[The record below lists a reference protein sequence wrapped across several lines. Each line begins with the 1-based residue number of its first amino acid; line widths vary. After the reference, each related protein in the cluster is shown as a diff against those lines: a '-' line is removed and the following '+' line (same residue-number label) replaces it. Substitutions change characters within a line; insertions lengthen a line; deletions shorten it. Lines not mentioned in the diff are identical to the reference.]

1 MEYEISKMI
10 ANKKK
15 YIFRIVMAIFILIA
29 ITISIIGSFAIYQYD
44 IAKKNFV
51 DNEFAKTIEISSF
64 NEQDNQVRKLN
75 GSDIKKLEKL
85 LVNTNHRY
93 KIIEEHQINFGIQTD
108 NGNVV
113 FVKSFS
119 GDFFVGSTLKAK
131 DLITKKRYKRTK
143 LSLNI
148 PVIKTEN
155 GGYTSDTSIKKEY
168 NLYNID
174 EASILNN
181 YIKEDELIVS
191 EATFKEIFNIMFPE
205 NRYIEIEKIYINV
218 ESIEDIRDIAKTLS
232 NNNYNVNHAFEYY
245 DDLDTSVE
253 KLISLSVVV
262 LLILLIFTVCFL
274 TGLFELMLKNS
285 VGDIAALKHLGYTKR
300 MIAKIYLYPM
310 VVRSIFSLIIIC
322 ISNIIL
328 YKLDIINSFRSIII
342 FQFASVILCILA
354 LIIMYIRIKYY
365 SSINILL
372 LIKKYKV
379 EE

>member
-44 IAKKNFV
+44 IVKKNFV

-64 NEQDNQVRKLN
+64 NEQDNKVRKLN
-75 GSDIKKLEKL
+75 SSDIKKLEKL

-119 GDFFVGSTLKAK
+119 DDFFVGSTLKAK

-218 ESIEDIRDIAKTLS
+218 ESIEDIRDIAKILS

-245 DDLDTSVE
+245 DDLDTSVG

-342 FQFASVILCILA
+342 FQFASVILC
-354 LIIMYIRIKYY
+354 
-365 SSINILL
+365 
-372 LIKKYKV
+372 KV
-379 EE
+379 

>member
-1 MEYEISKMI
+1 
-10 ANKKK
+10 
-15 YIFRIVMAIFILIA
+15 LIA

-218 ESIEDIRDIAKTLS
+218 ESIEDIRDIAKILS

-342 FQFASVILCILA
+342 
-354 LIIMYIRIKYY
+354 
-365 SSINILL
+365 
-372 LIKKYKV
+372 
-379 EE
+379 